1 MIKKVGRP
9 KNFMAKN
16 DRVTVRLTKEQTYWL
31 KSLMSM
37 TNKTKSEAI
46 AYAIQIAFNLLK

>member
-1 MIKKVGRP
+1 MAKKVGRP
-9 KNFMAKN
+9 KEFMAKN
-16 DRVTVRLTKEQTYWL
+16 DRVTARLTKEQMYWL

-46 AYAIQIAFNLLK
+46 VYAIQIAFNLLQ

>member
-9 KNFMAKN
+9 KELMAKN
-16 DRVTVRLTKEQTYWL
+16 DRVTVRLTKEQMYWL

-37 TNKTKSEAI
+37 TDKTKSEAI
-46 AYAIQIAFNLLK
+46 AYAIQIAFNFLN

>member
-9 KNFMAKN
+9 KELMTKN
-16 DRVTVRLTKEQTYWL
+16 DRVTVRLTKEQMYWL

-37 TNKTKSEAI
+37 INKTKSEAI
-46 AYAIQIAFNLLK
+46 TYAIEIAFNLLK

>member
-9 KNFMAKN
+9 KKFMAKN

>member
-9 KNFMAKN
+9 KELMTKN
-16 DRVTVRLTKEQTYWL
+16 DRVTVRLTKEQMYWL

-46 AYAIQIAFNLLK
+46 TYAIEFAFNLLK

>member
-9 KNFMAKN
+9 KEFMAKN
-16 DRVTVRLTKEQTYWL
+16 DRVTVRLTKEQMHWL

>member
-9 KNFMAKN
+9 KKFMAKN
-16 DRVTVRLTKEQTYWL
+16 DRVTVRLTKEQMYWL

-46 AYAIQIAFNLLK
+46 AYAIQIAFDLLK

>member
-1 MIKKVGRP
+1 MIKKVGRA
-9 KNFMAKN
+9 KGFMAKN
-16 DRVTVRLTKEQTYWL
+16 DRVTFFLTKEQMYWL